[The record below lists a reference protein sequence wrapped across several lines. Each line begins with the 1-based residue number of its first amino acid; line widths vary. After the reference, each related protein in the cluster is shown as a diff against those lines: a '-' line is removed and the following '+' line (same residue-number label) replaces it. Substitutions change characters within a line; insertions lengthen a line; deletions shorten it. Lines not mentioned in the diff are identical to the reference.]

1 VLTMIV
7 QILIPNFPSVA
18 LIASITSLVP
28 YAAAA
33 LSVPIL
39 RKTSPDTPRPF
50 KLPIPT
56 ILSGL
61 GFVFATLMVY
71 WASWPWTLVGGV
83 LMLIGFP
90 LFLLVRTHHLDIQ
103 RTAWIWVYIIGVMIV
118 SYLGDT
124 NFVFANFLPVS
135 PLGIITMPWDMVAL
149 AVFAVMI
156 YTWAYFTNTKTQIHQ
171 PGVEK
176 RSNK

>member
-1 VLTMIV
+1 
-7 QILIPNFPSVA
+7 
-18 LIASITSLVP
+18 
-28 YAAAA
+28 
-33 LSVPIL
+33 
-39 RKTSPDTPRPF
+39 
-50 KLPIPT
+50 
-56 ILSGL
+56 
-61 GFVFATLMVY
+61 
-71 WASWPWTLVGGV
+71 
-83 LMLIGFP
+83 LIGFP

-135 PLGIITMPWDMVAL
+135 PLGIITMPWDMIAL
-149 AVFAVMI
+149 AVFAVLI

-171 PGVEK
+171 AGVEN